1 MSGNPALRKGGPA
14 CPSGGKRPKGALA
27 EASTSFRISKSSCG
41 DLGISCRPFST
52 ASCSRFLSS
61 QRQGYWS
68 ILDSSIS
75 SLACRKCRAWR
86 STTIEAVKETCV
98 KSWNTEPLTGCS
110 VPHMLE
116 YRTAIDQCSIL
127 RHMRHAT
134 SSERFEARLHARFL
148 DCLHGGGTPG
158 TAISTG
164 KRRDR
169 LRRHLETTASVQRN
183 THGSQAQRISE
194 RREAHC

>member
-14 CPSGGKRPKGALA
+14 CPSGGKRPKGVLA

-41 DLGISCRPFST
+41 DLGISGRPFST

-68 ILDSSIS
+68 MLDSSIS

-98 KSWNTEPLTGCS
+98 KSCLRASCTGCS
-110 VPHMLE
+110 FPHMLE
-116 YRTAIDQCSIL
+116 YRTMIDRFVSI
-127 RHMRHAT
+127 
-134 SSERFEARLHARFL
+134 RLMAGILLQVESIPHNGF
-148 DCLHGGGTPG
+148 
-158 TAISTG
+158 
-164 KRRDR
+164 
-169 LRRHLETTASVQRN
+169 AS
-183 THGSQAQRISE
+183 RICITDNP
-194 RREAHC
+194 RT